1 MYWMTSMQNA
11 HYQIQILFRGLGFR
25 DFYDFNI
32 VFFTKQL
39 WRLIHYPNFL
49 LTRVL
54 KEMYYNHTSSLEN
67 WRTYSLSFGWRSIIT
82 AKLTLISDLR
92 KMISTD
98 RDTRVWSVSCI
109 PDSVVRPPR
118 PADHIVYRLS

>member
-1 MYWMTSMQNA
+1 MTSMQNA

-67 WRTYSLSFGWRSIIT
+67 
-82 AKLTLISDLR
+82 
-92 KMISTD
+92 
-98 RDTRVWSVSCI
+98 
-109 PDSVVRPPR
+109 
-118 PADHIVYRLS
+118 